1 VKGVAECRAKNPW
14 RWAVSFSSTLR
25 LSMVD
30 LYDLYARRAPR
41 IRRKRGPW
49 CSVSASFSRSLVPLP
64 EPRGDA

>member
-14 RWAVSFSSTLR
+14 RWAASFSSTLR

-41 IRRKRGPW
+41 IPAEARPMVFG
-49 CSVSASFSRSLVPLP
+49 VSLILALAGSTARA
-64 EPRGDA
+64 PR